1 MESFRGRYWTFIV
14 VLTAI
19 GIATLFLGVR
29 GVVAQDGAAV
39 NIVDFAFEP
48 AAVEVPVGA
57 TVTWTNS
64 GGAPHTATAN
74 DGAFNSGTLQPGGSF
89 SNTFATAGSFPYFCE
104 IHPQMTGTVTV
115 TDGAA
120 AEAAPAAEA
129 AAPADAE
136 TPAPAADE
144 AAPAAEAA
152 GTGAA
157 DDAAAETRQVPSTGV
172 GTALTGPNSG
182 MALLAALAAAVLGV
196 GALVASRRA

>member
-1 MESFRGRYWTFIV
+1 MEASGWRTWLFIV
-14 VLTAI
+14 VMTAV
-19 GIATLFLGVR
+19 GGGALFLGAR
-29 GVVAQDGAAV
+29 GAVAQDGAAV

-74 DGAFNSGTLQPGGSF
+74 DGSFDSGTLQPGASF
-89 SNTFATAGSFPYFCE
+89 SQTFSAAGSFPYVCS

-120 AEAAPAAEA
+120 AAEAAPVAEE

-136 TPAPAADE
+136 A
-144 AAPAAEAA
+144 
-152 GTGAA
+152 TGAA
-157 DDAAAETRQVPSTGV
+157 TGEDAAAPEVRQAPRTGIGV
-172 GTALTGPNSG
+172 MHSSASGG
-182 MALLAALAAAVLGV
+182 MALLAALAAAMLGL
-196 GALVASRRA
+196 AAVAAYRRA

>member
-1 MESFRGRYWTFIV
+1 MESFRGRYWSFIV

-19 GIATLFLGVR
+19 GVATLFLGVR

-74 DGAFNSGTLQPGGSF
+74 DGAFASGTLQPGGSF
-89 SNTFATAGSFPYFCE
+89 SHTFATAGSFPYFCE

-120 AEAAPAAEA
+120 AEAAPAAEEAAPADAEA

-136 TPAPAADE
+136 
-144 AAPAAEAA
+144 AA
-152 GTGAA
+152 G
-157 DDAAAETRQVPSTGV
+157 AAAQPVQQVPRTGV
-172 GTALTGPNSG
+172 GTTALANSSG
-182 MALLAALAAAVLGV
+182 GLVILAALAAAVLGV
-196 GALVASRRA
+196 AAMAAYRRV